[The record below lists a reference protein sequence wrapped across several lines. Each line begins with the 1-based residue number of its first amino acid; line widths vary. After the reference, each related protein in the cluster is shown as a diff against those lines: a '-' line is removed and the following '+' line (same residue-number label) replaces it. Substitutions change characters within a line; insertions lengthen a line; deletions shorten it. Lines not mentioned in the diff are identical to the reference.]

1 LALAAIGV
9 MATVGHYVG
18 WLAGNPLTWAAW
30 LLAIGAYAASF
41 LTLPLPRPSIS
52 TRTLG
57 SSELAIAVG
66 VLVIYAVTHLWNF
79 PVAPWNQNGLFDDA
93 AWDIYFA
100 RNHAF
105 NGPFQAAFFDDV
117 GAISR
122 ETIFHYYITVFF
134 KIFGYNL
141 LVFNAAL
148 LVLGFVTVVFTS
160 LIVHRLFRTP
170 AITILMAL
178 VLSLFP
184 LHYLHVFVGHRYAIA
199 APLMMV
205 SLYFLYSGF
214 LDRSFVRLSL
224 SAFFAA
230 LCFDSAIMGKQLILA
245 LAAAFV
251 ALLVIDRRR
260 WGSSETGAA
269 GLAWVTAFL
278 ISATPLL
285 VYIAFNR
292 DAYFRR
298 EQGLLTDFLSLY
310 AQRGYPGVQPF
321 FDQLGELFFANDT
334 FRRMWLHDF
343 PIIPPA
349 YWLLL
354 IPGLVIALIRRRIE
368 IALLALIPVGSAFL
382 AGAYDFRILLAA
394 PIWVLAM
401 AYAVDAV
408 RLGRGSIER
417 RPGVIA
423 ANVVVLA
430 IVAAGLLPSAVY
442 LWNVSRDSRAQYL
455 LPHRDVAVSRLMQD
469 VVAGSAAPTSEMK
482 ADEFNRVVGVSTAE
496 FDHLACAERA
506 YAVAHLYL
514 QPFDD
519 RRILSFCDGG
529 NQALIGE
536 DGVLEANVRALAA
549 PELGRR
555 GLKLIWEESEIAQ
568 PTIARFAQLERFGSS
583 QRLAGTV
590 DGQTFAIRVLTIP
603 ADNVDGFRQAVA
615 DANPGVLP

>member
-1 LALAAIGV
+1 
-9 MATVGHYVG
+9 
-18 WLAGNPLTWAAW
+18 
-30 LLAIGAYAASF
+30 
-41 LTLPLPRPSIS
+41 
-52 TRTLG
+52 
-57 SSELAIAVG
+57 
-66 VLVIYAVTHLWNF
+66 
-79 PVAPWNQNGLFDDA
+79 
-93 AWDIYFA
+93 
-100 RNHAF
+100 
-105 NGPFQAAFFDDV
+105 
-117 GAISR
+117 
-122 ETIFHYYITVFF
+122 
-134 KIFGYNL
+134 
-141 LVFNAAL
+141 
-148 LVLGFVTVVFTS
+148 
-160 LIVHRLFRTP
+160 
-170 AITILMAL
+170 
-178 VLSLFP
+178 
-184 LHYLHVFVGHRYAIA
+184 
-199 APLMMV
+199 
-205 SLYFLYSGF
+205 
-214 LDRSFVRLSL
+214 
-224 SAFFAA
+224 
-230 LCFDSAIMGKQLILA
+230 
-245 LAAAFV
+245 
-251 ALLVIDRRR
+251 
-260 WGSSETGAA
+260 
-269 GLAWVTAFL
+269 
-278 ISATPLL
+278 
-285 VYIAFNR
+285 
-292 DAYFRR
+292 
-298 EQGLLTDFLSLY
+298 
-310 AQRGYPGVQPF
+310 
-321 FDQLGELFFANDT
+321 
-334 FRRMWLHDF
+334 
-343 PIIPPA
+343 
-349 YWLLL
+349 
-354 IPGLVIALIRRRIE
+354 VIALIRRRIE